1 MTTMLSRLTSRHGV
15 SVALVVFVM
24 VLITFPV
31 VWSAWN
37 SWRLDAVGVETRAEV
52 TGTDTLPPNS
62 SKPDRFFIRYH
73 LPTDAD
79 PQHAQ
84 YTAEVDAETYETAK
98 ATDQVRATYLPGNP
112 GANVVEGH
120 VSNRVLLWL
129 VLAADLSML
138 GVLALAVKFGDRPE
152 QQLVL
157 LATDDVVRCK
167 PGFAVEQDGENYVV
181 RGDIVSIGTGE
192 FVIHV
197 GAGRDVRVVLGEYRN
212 PVGHQQPAEVR
223 GRSFKP

>member
-1 MTTMLSRLTSRHGV
+1 MLSRLTSRRGV
-15 SVALVVFVM
+15 SVALAIFLM

-31 VWSAWN
+31 VWGAWN
-37 SWRLDAVGVETRAEV
+37 SWRLDAVGVETMAQV
-52 TGTDTLPPNS
+52 TGTDTLPPS
-62 SKPDRFFIRYH
+62 SPEPDRFFIRYH

-84 YTAEVDAETYETAK
+84 YTAEIDEATYAAAK
-98 ATDQVRATYLPGNP
+98 ATDEIGATYLPGRP
-112 GANVVEGH
+112 GVNVVDGQ
-120 VSNRVLLWL
+120 VSNRIMLWL
-129 VLAADLSML
+129 VIAADLSML
-138 GVLALAVKFGDRPE
+138 GVLALALKFGDRPE

-157 LATDDVVRCK
+157 LATGDVVRCK

-181 RGDIVSIGTGE
+181 RGDIVAIGTGE
-192 FVIHV
+192 FTIHV

-223 GRSFKP
+223 GRSFTP

>member
-1 MTTMLSRLTSRHGV
+1 MLSRLTSRRSV
-15 SVALVVFVM
+15 SVALAIFLM

-31 VWSAWN
+31 IWGAWN
-37 SWRLDAVGVETRAEV
+37 SWRLDTVGVETQAEV
-52 TGTDTLPPNS
+52 TGTDTLPPS
-62 SKPDRFFIRYH
+62 SPRPDRFFIRYH
-73 LPTDAD
+73 LPSDAD

-84 YTAEVDAETYETAK
+84 YTAEVDEQTYDAAK
-98 ATDQVRATYLPGNP
+98 STGQVHASYLAGNP
-112 GANVVEGH
+112 GANVIDGQ
-120 VSNRVLLWL
+120 VSNRVMLWL

-138 GVLALAVKFGDRPE
+138 GVLALALKFGERPE

-157 LATDDVVRCK
+157 LATGDVVRCK
-167 PGFAVEQDGENYVV
+167 PDFAVEQDGENYVV
-181 RGDIVSIGTGE
+181 RGDIVAIGTGE
-192 FVIHV
+192 FTIHV